1 MYIGSHSTS
10 SFVFYASKVGAK
22 LDSNVIE
29 GGGTDDTKV
38 LQSILD
44 KATEL
49 GNLHLIMDGAA
60 LVHGLV
66 VHSNT
71 TIECMNKSCGF
82 YLASQSNCSIL
93 ANANP
98 SEKERKDRNITI
110 IGGTYNHNCLNQ
122 KHHIELKPGE
132 YGNRTTHWVTTIEFF
147 GVENLLIRDVTIR
160 NQRTLAMHITN
171 WYKVHMDNITIELP
185 DKIQEGHQDGIH
197 FQGPGQFLTMKN
209 IQGCAWDDFIA
220 LNADD
225 GLWAEHSSTGDITD
239 VLIDGVNVD
248 DTSQVI
254 RLLSITSR
262 IDRVIIRNI
271 TGTYRSFGFWISPFA
286 LEFFDYG
293 MLVHCPGKKRAV
305 DPGNYGNII
314 FDTVDLRQ
322 SAPNYTHT
330 PPFLFRLGGR
340 HECLTLRNI
349 YSHRPTDNRPIV
361 EIEGP
366 DKNIADIGSL
376 ILDNVHIYHEK
387 EGLIEANYFIV
398 KGKVNNFIIN
408 NLDITAPFKQPEK
421 CTIVQTRSASAYIDS
436 LLVNNARSNINN
448 CLISHTEGFIGQI
461 EAGNICCTQKA
472 ESLIELG
479 GGTVGSVNVHC
490 ITGYENKI
498 LRKT

>member
-1 MYIGSHSTS
+1 MYTHSHSTS

-29 GGGTDDTKV
+29 GGGTDDTEV
-38 LQSILD
+38 LQSILN

-49 GNLHLIMDGAA
+49 GNLHLIMDGTA

-122 KHHIELKPGE
+122 EHHTVLKPFGQ
-132 YGNRTTHWVTTIEFF
+132 YGNRTRHFVTTIEFS
-147 GVENLLIRDVTIR
+147 GVENLLICDVTIR
-160 NQRTLAMHITN
+160 NQRTFAMHITN
-171 WYKVHMDNITIELP
+171 WYRVHMENITIELP
-185 DKIQEGHQDGIH
+185 DKIQENGTQDGIH

-239 VLIDGVNVD
+239 VLIDGVIVD
-248 DTSQVI
+248 DAAQVI

-262 IDRVIIRNI
+262 IDRVIIRNV
-271 TGTYRSFGFWISPFA
+271 TGTYRSYGFFITPFA
-286 LEFFDYG
+286 FEFFRVG
-293 MLVHCPGKKRAV
+293 MLRERVV

-314 FDTVDLRQ
+314 IDTVDLRQ
-322 SAPNYTHT
+322 SAPNYTHS
-330 PPFLFRLGGR
+330 PPFLFLLGGR

-349 YSHRPTDNRPIV
+349 YSHKPTDSRPIV

-366 DKNIADIGSL
+366 DKNIADIGNL
-376 ILDNVHIYHEK
+376 ILD
-387 EGLIEANYFIV
+387 
-398 KGKVNNFIIN
+398 
-408 NLDITAPFKQPEK
+408 
-421 CTIVQTRSASAYIDS
+421 
-436 LLVNNARSNINN
+436 
-448 CLISHTEGFIGQI
+448 
-461 EAGNICCTQKA
+461 
-472 ESLIELG
+472 
-479 GGTVGSVNVHC
+479 
-490 ITGYENKI
+490 
-498 LRKT
+498 